1 MGRVSDI
8 SLAPPPPAGPT
19 FTLTR
24 LSRLFLLP
32 GSPLSQRS
40 MLRYLAGT
48 TARCWGEL
56 CGAVR

>member
-1 MGRVSDI
+1 MTSFPDLRPSTD
-8 SLAPPPPAGPT
+8 PT
-19 FTLTR
+19 FSLTR
-24 LSRLFLLP
+24 LSRLFLLS

-56 CGAVR
+56 GRAVR